1 MSAVPS
7 RFKGLIAQT
16 PLAKL
21 NILNPRNDIEI
32 YAKLEGTN
40 LGGSVK
46 DRAALAMITAAE
58 ENGSLDG
65 KTIVEATSGNTGIA
79 LAMIASLKKRPIT
92 LVMPKSATPERVAT
106 MRAYGANVL
115 LVDGGME
122 DAIDKA
128 KELENNGDHYMIN
141 QFANPANPQMHYQT
155 TGPEIFGDTQG
166 RVSHFVSTMGT
177 TGTIMGTSRYLKEQN
192 PKIQIIGVQPEG
204 ESKIPGIRRWPQA
217 YLPKIFEPSRVDRIL
232 DVTEQNAY
240 ELAKAL
246 TRDEGIF
253 CGPSSGGACWAALQ
267 IAKEAPS
274 GSVIVF
280 IVCDRGDKYL
290 SMANLF

>member
-267 IAKEAPS
+267 IAK
-274 GSVIVF
+274 V
-280 IVCDRGDKYL
+280 
-290 SMANLF
+290 LFQSFVSPITFHLN